1 VGFGSEFGREFVVF
15 DGWMEYIDVQTCE
28 LLTSRVCD
36 CGLKRNGLTCIVR
49 TLAFSDVALRLGL
62 AATLALKG
70 RFSP

>member
-1 VGFGSEFGREFVVF
+1 MSLEVSLWCF

-49 TLAFSDVALRLGL
+49 TLAFSEVCVEVRSSDNAS
-62 AATLALKG
+62 LKG
-70 RFSP
+70 TV